1 MACLSQGQRWQ
12 RARACLQHGKTH
24 LKQAVTVA
32 AMWLQVATAF
42 AYSGLNTT
50 AAFPTL
56 ALNGIV
62 NYANPIDATHQSSV
76 RC

>member
-1 MACLSQGQRWQ
+1 MS
-12 RARACLQHGKTH
+12 
-24 LKQAVTVA
+24 V
-32 AMWLQVATAF
+32 QVATAF

-62 NYANPIDATHQSSV
+62 NYVNPIDATHQASV
-76 RC
+76 RRSGTSCLLLCQE